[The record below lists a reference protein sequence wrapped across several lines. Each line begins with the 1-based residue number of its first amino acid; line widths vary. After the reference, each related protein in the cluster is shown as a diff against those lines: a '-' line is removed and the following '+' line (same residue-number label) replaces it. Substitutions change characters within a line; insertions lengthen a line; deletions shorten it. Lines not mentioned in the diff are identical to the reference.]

1 MARLMAQL
9 SLQNVNIGYG
19 GPPLLEAVQLV
30 IEKGQRLALVGRNG
44 CGKSTLLKVL
54 AGELGPEAGEIA
66 RQPGLVIARL
76 IQQVPQDM
84 GGSLFEITAAGLGRV
99 GTLLA
104 QQHVINRS
112 GNLEDPA
119 TLDHLAR
126 IHHQLDD
133 LHGWRQQTAIEET
146 LSLMQLDPEA
156 DFDCLSSGMKRRVLL
171 ARCLVQ
177 KPDIL
182 ILDEPTNH
190 LDLEAIGW
198 LEDFLAGY
206 KGTLLL
212 VSHDRTFL
220 RKIAHGI
227 LDLDRGH
234 VSRYDCDFDTYLQR
248 KQQDIEAQL
257 KQEELF
263 DKKLAQEEVWI
274 RKGIQARRTR
284 NEGRVRQL
292 QELRH
297 QRAERRREIGKVTL
311 QAQQAQV
318 TGRKVIE
325 VTNLSFGYH
334 SEQPLIKDFSTL
346 VLRGDRIG
354 ILGPNGCGKTTLI
367 KLLLG
372 ELLPQIG
379 SVRHGTHL
387 DVAYFDQLHASL
399 DDHRSVQDNI
409 SPYGDTI
416 LFNGKPRHVV
426 GFLSDFLFTPQQV
439 RSKVGTLSGGE
450 RNRLLLA
457 RLLTQP
463 ANVLVLDEP
472 TNDLD
477 VETLE
482 LLEELLLDF
491 TGTVLVVSHDRSF
504 LNNVVTSTW
513 AFQGDAVVQEYA
525 GGYDDY
531 LVQSQARMI
540 ASPPTQRRT
549 SPAPPERPTHT
560 QRDGTTK
567 PRKLTWKESQELKD
581 LPNRLEDM
589 EAKLE
594 QLHARLADPSF
605 YQNHQEQQITA
616 VTQQAK
622 QLEQDLQLTYRRWE
636 ELEKH
641 AGS

>member
-54 AGELGPEAGEIA
+54 AGEMAPESGEIA
-66 RQPGLVIARL
+66 RQSGLIIARL
-76 IQQVPQDM
+76 IQQVPRDM
-84 GGSLFEITAAGLGRV
+84 GGSLFEIVAAGLGRA
-99 GTLLA
+99 GTLLS
-104 QQHVINRS
+104 QQHHLNQHS
-112 GNLEDPA
+112 DLEDPA

-133 LHGWRQQTAIEET
+133 LHGWSQQTTIDET
-146 LSLMQLDPEA
+146 LSQMELDPDA
-156 DFDCLSSGMKRRVLL
+156 DFDSLSSGMKRRVLL

-177 KPDIL
+177 RPDVL

-190 LDLEAIGW
+190 LDLEAIQW
-198 LEDFLAGY
+198 LEEFLAGY

-212 VSHDRTFL
+212 VSHDRTFI
-220 RKIAHGI
+220 RKTATSI
-227 LDLDRGH
+227 LDLDRAR
-234 VSRYDCDFDTYLQR
+234 VSRYDCDFNTYLQR
-248 KQQDIEAQL
+248 KQQDLEAL
-257 KQEELF
+257 AKQEALF

-292 QELRH
+292 KALRQERS
-297 QRAERRREIGKVTL
+297 ERRREIGKATL
-311 QAQQAQV
+311 QAQEVQV

-325 VTNLSFGYH
+325 VKDLTFGYD
-334 SEQPLIKDFSTL
+334 PGKPIVRDFSAL

-367 KLLLG
+367 KLLLD
-372 ELLPQIG
+372 ELEPQQG
-379 SVRHGTHL
+379 QVRHGTHL
-387 DVAYFDQLHASL
+387 EVAYFDQLHATL
-399 DDHRSVQDNI
+399 DPDKTAKENV
-409 SPYGDTI
+409 SPHGDTI
-416 LFNGKPRHVV
+416 QFNGKSRHVV
-426 GFLSDFLFTPQQV
+426 GFLSDFLFTPEQV
-439 RSKVGTLSGGE
+439 RAKVSTLSGGE

-482 LLEELLLDF
+482 LLEELMLDF
-491 TGTVLVVSHDRSF
+491 PGTVLVVSHDRSF
-504 LNNVVTSTW
+504 LNNVVTSTF
-513 AFQGDAVVQEYA
+513 AFMGNGLVQEYA

-531 LVQSQARMI
+531 RLQSQGQTA
-540 ASPPTQRRT
+540 ASQSKPKAKATPPNR
-549 SPAPPERPTHT
+549 PADTR
-560 QRDGTTK
+560 RDGTAK
-567 PRKLTWKESQELKD
+567 PKKLTWKESKELEA
-581 LPNRLEDM
+581 LPARLEEM
-589 EAKLE
+589 EVELE
-594 QLHARLADPSF
+594 GLHRQLADPEF
-605 YQNHQEQQITA
+605 YKSNNEQQVA
-616 VTQQAK
+616 NVTQQSK
-622 QLEQDLQLTYRRWE
+622 QLEEQLQAAYQRWE
-636 ELEKH
+636 ELEER
-641 AGS
+641 SSES